1 MKKILTGVAIVTSLF
16 SATAVFAEPAVQP
29 GQTLESL
36 SQAQVTTT
44 VNGQPGS
51 LQQLMQSGQYQPVA
65 TPSFQQQQPAPADQ
79 APADDESPAPTN

>member
-1 MKKILTGVAIVTSLF
+1 MKLLALATGLLAT
-16 SATAVFAEPAVQP
+16 TAVFAEPPVQP

-51 LQQLMQSGQYQPVA
+51 LQQLMQSGQYKPVDA
-65 TPSFQQQQPAPADQ
+65 PADAPTDMPPPAPAQ
-79 APADDESPAPTN
+79 